1 MSEDK
6 WIGTTEA
13 ARFCGVSRPAF
24 RKWIDKG
31 FVEAYVTPGGT
42 ARIPVQSLVKT
53 MQEHKMPVPKE
64 LMKLQYTRILVVDD
78 DEGDRNAVVSILEEN
93 TSYQIDTAKN
103 GYEACI
109 RIGDIKPDIV
119 VFDPMVSLLNGV
131 EFMKEIR
138 RNPITRSIGVIVV
151 TGYTESPE
159 VGQIMGMKI
168 DGFFS
173 KPVEP
178 LKLKHKVDE
187 LTGGTTLKS

>member
-1 MSEDK
+1 MSEDE

-24 RKWIDKG
+24 KKWIDKG

-42 ARIPVQSLVKT
+42 ARIPVLGLVKT
-53 MQEHKMPVPKE
+53 MQKHKMPVPEE
-64 LMKLQYTRILVVDD
+64 LLRLQYTRVLVVDD
-78 DEGDRNAVVSILEEN
+78 DEENRKAVVSILEGN
-93 TSYQIDTAKN
+93 AGYQIEIAKN

-109 RIGDIKPDIV
+109 RIGDIKPDII
-119 VFDPMVSLLNGV
+119 VFDPMVSLLNGA

-138 RNPITRSIGVIVV
+138 RNPITRSIRVIVV

-159 VGQIMGMKI
+159 VGQIMGMKV
-168 DGFFS
+168 DGLFS

-178 LKLKHKVDE
+178 LKLKHRVDE
-187 LTGGTTLKS
+187 LAGIGVHG